1 MNLQLSSV
9 LSTGSG
15 FNSRSVLNIAALSVH
30 RCGLRE
36 HSMVPY
42 KKLMDL
48 YLDRSQEGRL
58 QAILD
63 DPRHRYSLQVMAYM

>member
-1 MNLQLSSV
+1 MNLRLSSV

-15 FNSRSVLNIAALSVH
+15 FNSRSVLNIAVH